1 MLHGTVIGIFAGK
14 GEARHRHVGLRRNPF
29 SPGEYLAVMEK
40 TTFRKIWT
48 ASVIGGLAMS
58 VTTLPLKADE
68 KATPE
73 PIRQAVQRSLELMQK
88 SLAEYPRHV
97 GCFSCHH
104 QGVPVFALALARS
117 HGYEVDEKVMRA
129 AVRHTS
135 ADLRGEIDAYRA
147 GKGQPGGVTRAG
159 YALLTLQ
166 SCGAKRD
173 EVTAAVTGFLVKV
186 NTEQGYWRTSAN
198 RPPSEFSA
206 FTDTFVAIR
215 ALKSFGEEAQS
226 DAVKRRIERARQ
238 WLEQTPAK
246 DTEDR
251 VFRLWGLAEAG
262 ADAKTHR
269 KAADELLAEQRGDG
283 GWAQLPGVDGR
294 SPGATS
300 DAYATGSAL
309 TALCLAGSL
318 SPDDLVF
325 QRGIQFL
332 LRTQQP
338 DGSWHVVSRSK
349 PFQPYFESGF
359 PHGKDQ
365 FISMA
370 ASGWATAALVLAG
383 RQTP

>member
-1 MLHGTVIGIFAGK
+1 
-14 GEARHRHVGLRRNPF
+14 
-29 SPGEYLAVMEK
+29 MEK
-40 TTFRKIWT
+40 ITFRKIWAVSVLGSLSVAT
-48 ASVIGGLAMS
+48 SASRAE
-58 VTTLPLKADE
+58 E
-68 KATPE
+68 KPAPE
-73 PIRQAVQRSLELMQK
+73 PVRQAVQRSLALMQK
-88 SLAEYPRHV
+88 SLTEYPRHV

-104 QGVPVFALALARS
+104 QGVPIFTLALARS
-117 HGYEVDEKVMRA
+117 RGYEVDGKVIRA

-135 ADLRGEIDAYRA
+135 TDLRGEIETYRA

-159 YALLTLQ
+159 YALLALQ
-166 SCGAKRD
+166 SSGAKRD
-173 EVTAAVTGFLVKV
+173 DVTAAVTGYLIKV
-186 NTEQGYWRTSAN
+186 NAGQGFWRTSAN

-215 ALKSFGEEAQS
+215 ALKAFGEEAQS
-226 DAVKRRIERARQ
+226 DAVTRRIERARQ

-262 ADAKTHR
+262 ADAAAVK
-269 KAADELLAEQRGDG
+269 KASEELLAEQRADG
-283 GWAQLPGVDGR
+283 GWAQLPGADGR
-294 SPGATS
+294 SPGTAS

-309 TALCLAGSL
+309 TALCMVGGL
-318 SPDDLVF
+318 SPDEAAF

-332 LRTQQP
+332 LRTQRP

-370 ASGWATAALVLAG
+370 ATGWATAALVLAG
-383 RQTP
+383 RYTP